1 MSKDKTIYMVDF
13 NGSSYSE
20 NSTIQENQSI
30 ELFNMMDSQ
39 IKKSVDDVID
49 IGCGSG
55 EVTKNLIDT
64 ADPKNLVA
72 VDRSK
77 SQLKMARNHLS
88 NTDIDVKFLSGDI
101 LDISFDIDFDLIF
114 SNAALHWVE
123 NQKELYEMLS
133 NITDRDGYL
142 AVHQGGEG
150 SYSEL
155 HDVASEIITTMGY
168 DMNDIKV
175 PIRYHSI
182 EEIDSL
188 LVSNSFKTLESKM
201 TKTVV
206 DTDEELARAF
216 SEASLLPYREIVN
229 DEQRFVDLFVKN
241 AIGESCRINRL
252 YFIGK
257 KI

>member
-1 MSKDKTIYMVDF
+1 MSKDKIVYMVDF
-13 NGSSYSE
+13 NGPSYSK

-30 ELFNMMDSQ
+30 ELFNMMDNQ
-39 IKKSVDDVID
+39 IEKSVDNVID

-55 EVTKNLIDT
+55 EVSKSLIDT
-64 ADPKNLVA
+64 ADPKRLVA

-77 SQLKMARNHLS
+77 SQLKMARDHLS
-88 NTDIDVKFLSGDI
+88 NTDIDVKFLSEDI
-101 LDISFDIDFDLIF
+101 LDISFDIDFDLVF

-133 NITDRDGYL
+133 NITDRNGYL
-142 AVHQGGEG
+142 AVHQGGKE
-150 SYSEL
+150 SYSKL

-168 DMNDIKV
+168 DTNDIKV
-175 PIRYHSI
+175 PIRYHSV
-182 EEIDSL
+182 EEINSL
-188 LVSNSFKTLESKM
+188 LVSNSFKPVELKM

-206 DTDEELARAF
+206 NTDEKLARAF
-216 SEASLLPYREIVN
+216 SEASLLPYKEIVN
-229 DEQRFVDLFVKN
+229 DEQRFVDLFVRN